1 MDRRTFLGGAIAGS
15 AAAAVAK
22 AESSKGEVISAQYV
36 IVELMGYKKLCGRL
50 TQGIGGLLQLDV
62 PVEGGFS
69 TQYINPTSVYR
80 ITVVD
85 ETVVRT
91 IAKTIDPLPAIEL
104 EVPARQT
111 MLGFERDDDFYHERD
126 REEF

>member
-1 MDRRTFLGGAIAGS
+1 MDRREFLSGAIAGS
-15 AAAAVAK
+15 ASAAAAK
-22 AESSKGEVISAQYV
+22 AANTKGEIVQAQYV
-36 IVELMGYKKLCGRL
+36 IVELLGYKRLCGRM

-69 TQYINPTSVYR
+69 TQYINPASVYR

-85 ETVVRT
+85 AKTVEAT
-91 IAKTIDPLPAIEL
+91 AKTIDPLPALTL

-111 MLGFERDDDFYHERD
+111 YLGFDRDEDDDEDF
-126 REEF
+126 

>member
-1 MDRRTFLGGAIAGS
+1 MDRRQFLGGAIAGS
-15 AAAAVAK
+15 AAAAAAK
-22 AESSKGEVISAQYV
+22 TDSTKGEVIQAQYV
-36 IVELMGYKKLCGRL
+36 IVELMGYKKLCGRM

-85 ETVVRT
+85 EKTVVE
-91 IAKTIDPLPAIEL
+91 IAKHIDPLPALTL
-104 EVPARQT
+104 EVPARQGY
-111 MLGFERDDDFYHERD
+111 LGYD
-126 REEF
+126 RGEDEEF